1 MATAL
6 QAAVRSSI
14 TKRQANSLDALQ
26 NKVEN
31 NRGFTMRVSDAQM
44 RAMQAAY
51 DAAKASGLPLDPK
64 MVATA
69 ATLGLK

>member
-6 QAAVRSSI
+6 QAAVRSNI
-14 TKRQANSLDALQ
+14 TKRQANSLTALQ

-31 NRGFTMRVSDAQM
+31 SRGFTMRVSDAQM

-51 DAAKASGLPLDPK
+51 DAAKASGLPVPPEVQA
-64 MVATA
+64 VAA
-69 ATLGLK
+69 KLGLK

>member
-1 MATAL
+1 MTTAL
-6 QAAVRSSI
+6 QKVVRSSI

-44 RAMQAAY
+44 RALQAAY
-51 DAAKASGLPLDPK
+51 DAAKASGIALDPT

-69 ATLGLK
+69 AALGLK